1 MKKYKVTICTGTLCH
16 VMGGSELP
24 TLSQYIPAMY
34 LNQIDIKGSPCINH
48 CKDKGLKPPFAEI
61 NGDII
66 SEATID
72 KLLKELI
79 KRIEN
84 DSKQ

>member
-24 TLSQYIPAMY
+24 ALSQYIDPQY
-34 LNQIDIKGSPCINH
+34 LNQIEIKGSPCLNH
-48 CKDKGLKPPFAEI
+48 CKEKRLKPPFAEI
-61 NGDII
+61 DGDIM
-66 SEATID
+66 SEVTIE
-72 KLLKELI
+72 KLVNELT
-79 KRIEN
+79 KRIKN

>member
-1 MKKYKVTICTGTLCH
+1 VKKHKVTICTGTLCH

-24 TLSQYIPAMY
+24 ALSQFIPPQY
-34 LNQIDIKGSPCINH
+34 LNQVEIKGSPCINH
-48 CKDKGLKPPFAEI
+48 CKDKDLKPPFAEI
-61 NGDII
+61 DGDIF

-72 KLLKELI
+72 KLVKELI